1 VTAPDATVADVTA
14 ADIES
19 LRAALNGHLLVDA
32 ADTAPFLVD
41 YRRRWTGRAIG
52 VAEPRT
58 VAEVQAAMRWCARH
72 GVPVVP
78 QGGNTGLSGGA
89 VPDESGRAL
98 LLSLR
103 RLDRVRGLDPGSQT
117 LTVDAGVTL
126 QRAQEVAGEAGLL
139 LPLSLAAEGSCTI
152 GGNLATNAGGTQ
164 VLRFGNARDLC
175 LGLEV
180 VTADGELWDGLR
192 SLRKDN
198 TGYDLR
204 DLYIGSEGTLGI
216 ITAAVLRLSPQPRA
230 RVAALVAVPTPA
242 AALSLLGLAQAQ
254 LGPMLTAFEL
264 ISDTCLSLVLR
275 HVPGTRAPLD
285 PRPPWTLLVEISSS
299 ADEQAAQAALE
310 ALLGEALER
319 EYCSDA
325 VVSGSGAQFEA
336 FWSLREHISDAQASE
351 GATIK
356 HDISMPVSAVPEFIE
371 TMGAGL
377 ARDFPALQQVVFG
390 HLGDGNLHYNLSPPA
405 DGSLDKPAFLALE
418 PVLNRRVHDAVAA
431 RRGSISAEHGLG
443 VLRSAEAARYKS
455 PVERALMRT
464 VKAALDPRGLL
475 NPGKMFAEPGDASP

>member
-1 VTAPDATVADVTA
+1 MSMRTPDLA
-14 ADIES
+14 A
-19 LRAALNGHLLVDA
+19 LRTALNGHLLVEA
-32 ADTAPFLVD
+32 ADIEPFLTD
-41 YRRRWTGRAIG
+41 YRRRWIGRAIG

-58 VAEVQAAMRWCARH
+58 VAEVQAAVRWCVQH

-78 QGGNTGLSGGA
+78 QGGNTGLSGGS
-89 VPDESGRAL
+89 VPDATGDAL

-103 RLDRVRGLDPGSQT
+103 RLDRVRGLDAGSQT
-117 LTVDAGVTL
+117 LTVEAGVTL
-126 QRAQEVAGEAGLL
+126 QRAQEVAEEAGLL

-216 ITAAVLRLSPQPRA
+216 ITAAVLRLSPLPRTKL
-230 RVAALVAVPTPA
+230 AALVAVPTPA
-242 AALSLLGLAQAQ
+242 AALALLGLAQAQ
-254 LGPMLTAFEL
+254 LGPLLTAFEL
-264 ISDTCLSLVLR
+264 FSDTCLELVLR
-275 HVPGTRAPLD
+275 HVPGTRAPLE
-285 PRPPWTLLVEISSS
+285 PRPPWTLLVEISTSS
-299 ADEQAAQAALE
+299 GEEAAQSALE

-371 TMGAGL
+371 TMGAEL
-377 ARDFPALQQVVFG
+377 ARLHPSLQQVVFG
-390 HLGDGNLHYNLSPPA
+390 HLGDGNLHYNISPPA
-405 DGSLDKPAFLALE
+405 DGSLGKPAFLALE
-418 PVLNRRVHDAVAA
+418 AGLNRCVHDAVAA

-443 VLRSAEAARYKS
+443 VLRAAESARYKS
-455 PVERALMRT
+455 PVELALMRA
-464 VKAALDPRGLL
+464 VKSALDPRGLM
-475 NPGKMFAEPGDASP
+475 NPGKVFAAPGATSP

>member
-1 VTAPDATVADVTA
+1 MATLESSVV
-14 ADIES
+14 DIES
-19 LRAALNGHLLVDA
+19 LRAAVDGHLLVDGH
-32 ADTAPFLVD
+32 DVAPFLVD

-58 VAEVQAAMRWCARH
+58 VAEVQAAVRWCAKH
-72 GVPVVP
+72 GVPIVA
-78 QGGNTGLSGGA
+78 QGGNTGLSGGS
-89 VPDESGRAL
+89 VPDASGRAL

-103 RLDRVRGLDPGSQT
+103 RLDRVRAIDAGSQT

-180 VTADGELWDGLR
+180 VTPAGELWDGLR

-216 ITAAVLRLSPQPRA
+216 ITGAVLKLSPQPRA
-230 RVAALVAVPTPA
+230 KLAALVAVPDPA
-242 AALSLLGLAQAQ
+242 AALALLGLAQSQ
-254 LGPMLTAFEL
+254 LGSMLTAFEL

-275 HVPGTRAPLD
+275 HVPGTRAPLE
-285 PRPPWTLLVEISSS
+285 PRPPWMLLLELSSS
-299 ADEQAAQAALE
+299 TDEAAAQSALE
-310 ALLGEALER
+310 GLLGEALER

-371 TMGAGL
+371 SVGAGL
-377 ARDFPALQQVVFG
+377 AREYPTLQQVVFG

-405 DGSLDKPAFLALE
+405 DGSLDKAAFLALE
-418 PVLNRRVHDAVAA
+418 PALNRRVHDAVAA

-443 VLRSAEAARYKS
+443 VLRAAEAGRYKS
-455 PVERALMRT
+455 PVELELLRA
-464 VKAALDPRGLL
+464 VKRALDPRGLL
-475 NPGKMFAEPGDASP
+475 NPGKVFAEAGDAVQ

>member
-1 VTAPDATVADVTA
+1 MATVESSVV
-14 ADIES
+14 DIES
-19 LRAALNGHLLVDA
+19 LRAAVDGHLLVDGH
-32 ADTAPFLVD
+32 DVAPFLVD

-58 VAEVQAAMRWCARH
+58 VAEVQAAVRWCAKH
-72 GVPVVP
+72 GVPIVA
-78 QGGNTGLSGGA
+78 QGGNTGLSGGS
-89 VPDESGRAL
+89 VPDASGRAL

-103 RLDRVRGLDPGSQT
+103 RLDRVRAIDASSQT

-180 VTADGELWDGLR
+180 VTPAGELWDGLR

-216 ITAAVLRLSPQPRA
+216 ITGAVLKLSPQPRA
-230 RVAALVAVPTPA
+230 KLAALVAVPDPA
-242 AALSLLGLAQAQ
+242 AALALLGLAQSQ
-254 LGPMLTAFEL
+254 LGSMLTAFEL

-275 HVPGTRAPLD
+275 HVPGTRAPLE
-285 PRPPWTLLVEISSS
+285 PRPPWMLLLELSSS
-299 ADEQAAQAALE
+299 TDEAAAQSALE
-310 ALLGEALER
+310 GLLGEALER

-371 TMGAGL
+371 SVGAGL
-377 ARDFPALQQVVFG
+377 AREYPTLQQVVFG

-405 DGSLDKPAFLALE
+405 DGSLDKAAFLALE
-418 PVLNRRVHDAVAA
+418 PALNRRVHDAVAA

-443 VLRSAEAARYKS
+443 VLRAAEAARYKS
-455 PVERALMRT
+455 PVELELLRA
-464 VKAALDPRGLL
+464 VKRALDPRGLL
-475 NPGKMFAEPGDASP
+475 NPGKVFAEAGDAVQ

>member
-1 VTAPDATVADVTA
+1 MATVESSVV
-14 ADIES
+14 DIES
-19 LRAALNGHLLVDA
+19 LRAAVDGHLLVDGH
-32 ADTAPFLVD
+32 DVAPFLVD

-58 VAEVQAAMRWCARH
+58 VAEVQAAVRWCAKH
-72 GVPVVP
+72 GVPIVA
-78 QGGNTGLSGGA
+78 QGGNTGLSGGS
-89 VPDESGRAL
+89 VPDASGRAL

-103 RLDRVRGLDPGSQT
+103 RLDRVRAIDAGSQT

-180 VTADGELWDGLR
+180 VTPAGELWDGLR

-216 ITAAVLRLSPQPRA
+216 ITGAVLKLSPQPRA
-230 RVAALVAVPTPA
+230 KLAALVAVPDPA
-242 AALSLLGLAQAQ
+242 AALALLGLAQSQ
-254 LGPMLTAFEL
+254 LGSMLTAFEL

-275 HVPGTRAPLD
+275 HVPGTRAPLE
-285 PRPPWTLLVEISSS
+285 PRPPWMLLLELSSS
-299 ADEQAAQAALE
+299 TDEAAAQSALE
-310 ALLGEALER
+310 GLLGEALER

-371 TMGAGL
+371 SVGAGL
-377 ARDFPALQQVVFG
+377 AREYPTLQQVVFG

-405 DGSLDKPAFLALE
+405 DGSLDKAAFLALE
-418 PVLNRRVHDAVAA
+418 PALNRRVHDAVAA

-443 VLRSAEAARYKS
+443 VLRAAEAARYKS
-455 PVERALMRT
+455 PVELELLRA
-464 VKAALDPRGLL
+464 VKRALDPRGLL
-475 NPGKMFAEPGDASP
+475 NPGKVFAEAGDAVQ

>member
-1 VTAPDATVADVTA
+1 MATVESSVV
-14 ADIES
+14 DIES
-19 LRAALNGHLLVDA
+19 LRAAVDGHLLVDGH
-32 ADTAPFLVD
+32 DVAPFLVD

-58 VAEVQAAMRWCARH
+58 VAEVQAAVRWCAKH
-72 GVPVVP
+72 GVPIVA
-78 QGGNTGLSGGA
+78 QGGNTGLSGGS
-89 VPDESGRAL
+89 VPDASGRAL

-103 RLDRVRGLDPGSQT
+103 RLDRVRAIDAGSQT

-180 VTADGELWDGLR
+180 VTPAGELWDGLR

-216 ITAAVLRLSPQPRA
+216 ITGAVLKLSPQPRA
-230 RVAALVAVPTPA
+230 KLAALVAVPDPA
-242 AALSLLGLAQAQ
+242 AALALLGLAQSQ
-254 LGPMLTAFEL
+254 LGSMLTAFEL

-275 HVPGTRAPLD
+275 HVPGTRAPLE
-285 PRPPWTLLVEISSS
+285 PRPPWMLLLELSSS
-299 ADEQAAQAALE
+299 TDEAAAQSALE
-310 ALLGEALER
+310 GLLGEALER

-371 TMGAGL
+371 SVGAAL
-377 ARDFPALQQVVFG
+377 AREYPTLQQVVFG

-405 DGSLDKPAFLALE
+405 DGSLDKAAFLALE
-418 PVLNRRVHDAVAA
+418 PALNRRVHDAVAA

-443 VLRSAEAARYKS
+443 VLRAAEAARYKS
-455 PVERALMRT
+455 PVELELLRA
-464 VKAALDPRGLL
+464 VKRALDPRGLL
-475 NPGKMFAEPGDASP
+475 NPGKVFAEAGDAVQ

>member
-1 VTAPDATVADVTA
+1 
-14 ADIES
+14 
-19 LRAALNGHLLVDA
+19 
-32 ADTAPFLVD
+32 
-41 YRRRWTGRAIG
+41 
-52 VAEPRT
+52 
-58 VAEVQAAMRWCARH
+58 VQAAVRWCARH
-72 GVPVVP
+72 GVPIVA
-78 QGGNTGLSGGA
+78 QGGNTGLSGGS
-89 VPDESGRAL
+89 VPDGSGRAL

-126 QRAQEVAGEAGLL
+126 QRAQQVAGEAGLL

-180 VTADGELWDGLR
+180 ITPDGELWDGLR

-216 ITAAVLRLSPQPRA
+216 ITGAVLKLSPQPRA
-230 RVAALVAVPTPA
+230 RLAALVAVPTPA
-242 AALSLLGLAQAQ
+242 AALSLLGLAQSQ
-254 LGPMLTAFEL
+254 LGSMLTAFEL

-275 HVPGTRAPLD
+275 HVPGTRAPLE
-285 PRPPWTLLVEISSS
+285 PRPPWMLLLELSSS
-299 ADEQAAQAALE
+299 SDEQAAQSALE
-310 ALLGEALER
+310 GLLGEALER
-319 EYCSDA
+319 GYCSDA

-356 HDISMPVSAVPEFIE
+356 HDISMPVSAVPEFID

-377 ARDFPALQQVVFG
+377 ARDYPTLQQVVFG

-405 DGSLDKPAFLALE
+405 DGSLDRAAFLSLE
-418 PVLNRRVHDAVAA
+418 PALNRRVHDAVAA

-443 VLRSAEAARYKS
+443 VLRAAEAARYKS
-455 PVERALMRT
+455 PVELELMRA
-464 VKAALDPRGLL
+464 VKHALDPHGLL
-475 NPGKMFAEPGDASP
+475 NPGKMFTGPADAMSQAP

>member
-1 VTAPDATVADVTA
+1 MATLESSVV
-14 ADIES
+14 DIES
-19 LRAALNGHLLVDA
+19 LRAALDGHLLVDGH
-32 ADTAPFLVD
+32 DVAPFLVD

-58 VAEVQAAMRWCARH
+58 VAEVQAAVRWCAKH
-72 GVPVVP
+72 GVPIVA
-78 QGGNTGLSGGA
+78 QGGNTGLSGGS
-89 VPDESGRAL
+89 VPDASGRAL

-103 RLDRVRGLDPGSQT
+103 RLDRVRAIDAGSQT

-180 VTADGELWDGLR
+180 VTPAGELWDGLR

-216 ITAAVLRLSPQPRA
+216 ITGAVLKLSPQPRA
-230 RVAALVAVPTPA
+230 KLAALVAVPDPA
-242 AALSLLGLAQAQ
+242 AALALLGLAQSQ
-254 LGPMLTAFEL
+254 LGSMLTAFEL

-275 HVPGTRAPLD
+275 HVPGTRAPLE
-285 PRPPWTLLVEISSS
+285 PRPPWMLLLELSSS
-299 ADEQAAQAALE
+299 TDEAAVQTALE
-310 ALLGEALER
+310 ELLGEALER

-371 TMGAGL
+371 SVGAEL
-377 ARDFPALQQVVFG
+377 AREYPTLQQVVFG

-405 DGSLDKPAFLALE
+405 DGSLDKAAFLALE
-418 PVLNRRVHDAVAA
+418 PALNRRVHDAVAA

-443 VLRSAEAARYKS
+443 VLRAAEAARYKS
-455 PVERALMRT
+455 PVELELLRA
-464 VKAALDPRGLL
+464 VKRALDPRGLL
-475 NPGKMFAEPGDASP
+475 NPGKVFAEAGDAVQ